1 MPAPATLSGS
11 RVAPLSL
18 RIALGNHA
26 HVADIKNG
34 SIAIPGV
41 EADFVSVSPMIA
53 AYRRMVRDLEF
64 DVSELAPTTYLTAKA
79 FGAPF
84 TGLPLVMT
92 RRFHH
97 AGLLCR
103 DDAGISAPQD
113 LHGQRVGV
121 RAYTVTAGVWTRG
134 VLMREYGL
142 DATQVTW
149 VVDDEEHVAQLRLPA
164 NVVHAPAG
172 RSLEAMMVDGE
183 IAAGFAGAAGIGN
196 APARVACHDLF
207 PDAEERE
214 AAWFRRTGV
223 YPIHGVIVI
232 KDELLAQH
240 PWLAGAIF
248 EAFCAAKDR
257 YLDRLADGSA
267 DGAEDR
273 RYRKLM
279 SLVGDPLPYGLTANR
294 PAIETLIEYAV
305 LQGVMPRRLSV
316 EELFLDLDAEPA
328 PALQRART

>member
-1 MPAPATLSGS
+1 MPAPATSQSNRAALL
-11 RVAPLSL
+11 PLK
-18 RIALGNHA
+18 IALGNHA
-26 HVADIKNG
+26 HVAEIKDG
-34 SIAIPGV
+34 SIPIPGV
-41 EADFVSVSPMIA
+41 IPDFVSVSPMIA

-64 DVSELAPTTYLTAKA
+64 DISELAPTTYLTAKA

-84 TGLPLVMT
+84 TALPLVMT

-103 DDAGISAPQD
+103 ADAGIREPKD
-113 LHGQRVGV
+113 LHGRRVGV
-121 RAYTVTAGVWTRG
+121 RAHTVTAGVWTRG
-134 VLMREYGL
+134 VLMNEYGL
-142 DATQVTW
+142 DTSKVTW
-149 VVDDEEHVAQLRLPA
+149 VVDDEEHVAQLQLPS

-183 IAAGFAGAAGIGN
+183 IVAGFAGAAGIGN
-196 APARVACHDLF
+196 APARVDCHDLF

-232 KDELLAQH
+232 KDRLLEQH
-240 PWLAGAIF
+240 PWLAGAVF
-248 EAFCAAKDR
+248 EAFCAAKAR

-279 SLVGDPLPYGLTANR
+279 KLVGDPLPYGLGVNR
-294 PAIETLIEYAV
+294 PAIQILIDYAV
-305 LQGVMPRRLSV
+305 QQGVMPRRLSV
-316 EELFLDLDAEPA
+316 EELFLDPVAEPS
-328 PALQRART
+328 PAFQRATT